1 MIIIILVLG
10 FFGGYGIMQSQMDN
24 YMKEKEAKHIIPM
37 DNRTERQL
45 EKSLDDL
52 KVEKS
57 GRISKEQAEII
68 VLENADME
76 AKDISRLKTKIEN
89 YYGKDIY
96 DIEFYADNKE
106 YNYNVDMYG
115 GEILAMDYEIDK
127 KYYAKLS
134 GKPVD
139 EAGAIELV
147 KAQIPNCTTGDIKL
161 KLEHDDDYLQ
171 YEGRAQVNGVLYEF
185 TIDKNTGTFVEWKWK
200 NHK

>member
-171 YEGRAQVNGVLYEF
+171 YEGRAQVNGILYEF

>member
-1 MIIIILVLG
+1 MNRNEKWLQWAIEL
-10 FFGGYGIMQSQMDN
+10 QSL
-24 YMKEKEAKHIIPM
+24 A
-37 DNRTERQL
+37 
-45 EKSLDDL
+45 
-52 KVEKS
+52 
-57 GRISKEQAEII
+57 QAG
-68 VLENADME
+68 L
-76 AKDISRLKTKIEN
+76 T
-89 YYGKDIY
+89 YGKDIY